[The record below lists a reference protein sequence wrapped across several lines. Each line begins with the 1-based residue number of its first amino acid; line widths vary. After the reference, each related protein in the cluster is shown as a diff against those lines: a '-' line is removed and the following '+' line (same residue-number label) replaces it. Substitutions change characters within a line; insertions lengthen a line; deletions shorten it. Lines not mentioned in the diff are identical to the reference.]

1 MTFIHI
7 PKTAGTSLELALGL
21 NLDSAIENTFVC
33 FGKISSP
40 SLMSLGLSSEFLQHL
55 QLAEIERLHPRF
67 VRESWV
73 FTVVRDPWTRFLS
86 SYRRK
91 DRAMADFARWH
102 HGIDLY
108 SLRLEQYV
116 ELAESHDLLHLRSQS
131 SFLRGSKEVHV
142 FRYEQL
148 DQLVRALSLRLGRT
162 LVLTRAN
169 GPVSAPMKLSP
180 RQERKLRSRIEEIYA
195 EDYQHF
201 YPDYEPMDL
210 EPSTLDVF
218 RIFRSP
224 LASCSDAIE
233 TQEIS

>member
-21 NLDSAIENTFVC
+21 NLNSAIENQVAC

-40 SLMSLGLSSEFLQHL
+40 SLSALGLSSEFLQHL
-55 QLAEIERLHPRF
+55 QLAEIERLHPKF

-91 DRAMADFARWH
+91 DRAMADFARWY

-116 ELAESHDLLHLRSQS
+116 ELAASHDLLHLRSQS
-131 SFLRGSKEVHV
+131 TFLRGSAEVHV

-148 DQLVRALSLRLGRT
+148 AQLIRALSLRLGRA
-162 LVLTRAN
+162 LVLPRAN
-169 GPVSAPMKLSP
+169 GPASAPMELSP

-195 EDYQHF
+195 EDYQQF
-201 YPDYEPMDL
+201 YPDCRPRDL
-210 EPSTLDVF
+210 DPLTPGVF
-218 RIFRSP
+218 RIFRSTFDP
-224 LASCSDAIE
+224 LLRR
-233 TQEIS
+233 Q